1 MATAQGYR
9 DVTAFVARMGAD
21 ATRRHGVP
29 EGVARSACSITLRK
43 FAASDVWDAD
53 AGRRVQAYF
62 WGVVRRRAL
71 AAGSDVA
78 ALRERYVAAT
88 VAADLREGGYAA

>member
-1 MATAQGYR
+1 
-9 DVTAFVARMGAD
+9 MGSD

-29 EGVARSACSITLRK
+29 DTVARSACSITLRA
-43 FAASDVWDAD
+43 FEASDVWDTD
-53 AGRRVQAYF
+53 VRRRVQAYF

-88 VAADLREGGYAA
+88 VAADLREAGYAA

>member
-1 MATAQGYR
+1 MATTREAR
-9 DVTAFVARMGAD
+9 DVTSFVARMGAD
-21 ATRRHGVP
+21 ASRRHGVP
-29 EGVARSACSITLRK
+29 DAVARTACSITLRK
-43 FAASDVWDAD
+43 FAACDAWDTD
-53 AGRRVQAYF
+53 AARRVQAYY